1 MSKHRRCL
9 ECGGTMTVR
18 LETRRYGR
26 GVDVVLKD
34 VEVRHCNECGEE
46 HVVIPRIEELHRL
59 IASTLAQ
66 KKGRL
71 LPGEIRFLRTCL
83 GYSSRDF
90 ADFVGVRPETVS
102 RWESER
108 AGVSPSRAAEKLLR
122 LAVLT
127 EKPVEDYGL
136 RDLDFDLGRTESL
149 PRFSTGE
156 DGWVASV

>member
-1 MSKHRRCL
+1 MSKHHRCT
-9 ECGGTMTVR
+9 ECGGMMTVR
-18 LETRRYGR
+18 SETRRYGR
-26 GVDVVLKD
+26 GVDVVLND

-46 HVVIPRIEELHRL
+46 HLVIPRIEELHRL
-59 IASTLAQ
+59 IASTIAR

-71 LPGEIRFLRTCL
+71 QPGEIRFLRTHL

-90 ADFVGVRPETVS
+90 ADFMGVRPETVS

-127 EKPVEDYGL
+127 EKPIEDYGL
-136 RDLDFDLGRTESL
+136 RDLDLELGRAESL
-149 PRFSTGE
+149 PRFSAGE
-156 DGWVASV
+156 EGWVAAV

>member
-1 MSKHRRCL
+1 MSKHHRCS
-9 ECGGTMTVR
+9 ECGETMTVR

-46 HVVIPRIEELHRL
+46 HLVIPRIEELHQL
-59 IASTLAQ
+59 IASTIAR
-66 KKGRL
+66 KRGRL
-71 LPGEIRFLRTCL
+71 RPGEIRFLRTCL

-90 ADFVGVRPETVS
+90 ADFMEVRPETVS

-108 AGVSPSRAAEKLLR
+108 AGVSPSRVAEKLLR

-127 EKPVEDYGL
+127 EKPLEDYGL
-136 RDLDFDLGRTESL
+136 RHLDLDIGKTESL
-149 PRFSTGE
+149 PRFSAGE
-156 DGWVASV
+156 GGWAVAV